1 MILVTAT
8 VERDIQIRDHVS
20 TIEQF
25 SGKCPKGNCAVRIE
39 QLKRDIQIGDF
50 VRTIN
55 WFVFISVPR
64 KVALH

>member
-25 SGKCPKGNCAVRIE
+25 SGKCPKENCAVKIE
-39 QLKRDIQIGDF
+39 QLKKDIQIEDF

-55 WFVFISVPR
+55 
-64 KVALH
+64 